1 MRLRLFIV
9 ILFFL
14 WGAVDVKAQVPQ
26 QPPSTPDQWQL
37 TLNAVKAKIQAL
49 VSENNRLRVE
59 YRELIGQGRQLQKSI
74 GDQQNKNEQMAR
86 LLKERHG
93 RTDQQVRIEVL
104 TRSIKTKSQDLR
116 ALDKQLKNL
125 KKKQARLESKGR
137 MDHQLDQLHKQL
149 EDETKQEVL
158 LENKL

>member
-1 MRLRLFIV
+1 M
-9 ILFFL
+9 
-14 WGAVDVKAQVPQ
+14 
-26 QPPSTPDQWQL
+26 
-37 TLNAVKAKIQAL
+37 TLDGIKSRVQAL
-49 VSENNRLRVE
+49 VIENNRLQVE
-59 YRELIGQGRQLQKSI
+59 YHKLTGQRQQLQQSMD
-74 GDQQNKNEQMAR
+74 DQQNKNEQTAR